1 MQRETI
7 RKLMVATSAGVISA
21 ALMATPASAQ
31 KGRDRGDAGSSV
43 QAGGE
48 TRSGQ
53 RGEVQIRAGERAGER
68 ARERSDVRIRAG
80 EGSDG
85 RIRAGER
92 GDTRVRVSERSRIRS
107 NNVRVGTQFRDDDDR
122 SAVRSNR
129 YVVRDD
135 RRGDGWRDDAW
146 RDDAWRY
153 RRESWSGP
161 AISFS
166 VGTGYNDPYYDPYYD
181 SSYAYSGPY
190 AYRDYSDRYYDRGA
204 YYGDAYYGYAA
215 APGCTCARDWRGSYD
230 RWGW

>member
-31 KGRDRGDAGSSV
+31 RGRDRGDAGSSV

-53 RGEVQIRAGERAGER
+53 RGEVQIRA
-68 ARERSDVRIRAG
+68 RERSDVRIRAG
-80 EGSDG
+80 ERSDG
-85 RIRAGER
+85 RMRAGDR
-92 GDTRVRVSERSRIRS
+92 GDTRVSERSRTRS

>member
-1 MQRETI
+1 MRDETI
-7 RKLMVATSAGVISA
+7 RKLMAATSAGVISA

-31 KGRDRGDAGSSV
+31 KGRDRSDAGSFA

-53 RGEVQIRAGERAGER
+53 RGDVQIRAGERGSER
-68 ARERSDVRIRAG
+68 ARERSDVRVRAG
-80 EGSDG
+80 DRSDG
-85 RIRAGER
+85 RIRAGDRE
-92 GDTRVRVSERSRIRS
+92 DTRVSERSRVRS
-107 NNVRVGTQFRDDDDR
+107 NNVRVGARFRDDNDI
-122 SAVRSNR
+122 AVRSDR
-129 YVVRDD
+129 YVLRDD

-166 VGTGYNDPYYDPYYD
+166 VGNGYYGPYYE

-190 AYRDYSDRYYDRGA
+190 ASRDYSDPYYDRDA